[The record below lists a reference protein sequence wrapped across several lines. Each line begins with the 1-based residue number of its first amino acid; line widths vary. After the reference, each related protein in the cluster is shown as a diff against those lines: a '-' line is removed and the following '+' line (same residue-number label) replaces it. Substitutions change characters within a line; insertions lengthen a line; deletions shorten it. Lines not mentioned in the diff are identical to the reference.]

1 MPKIVDQDAYRSELV
16 RGAIPLFSARGYG
29 SVTMRQVASELG
41 VSTGTL
47 YHYFPSK
54 QSLFEAAVWET
65 VEGNVEAA
73 VAALRAGMEEE
84 GEDEALRVSVRELF
98 AFLLMAETTLMS
110 QFVVLVDYWRL
121 DEIDHSTLAPV
132 LRRAHETYAQVV
144 AQLLGSEVE
153 ALGELVLSVLF
164 NLLEMRW
171 FHGEGF
177 DHEPQLAMLERLV
190 ERERT
195 PPA

>member
-1 MPKIVDQDAYRSELV
+1 MPKIVDQEAYRSELV
-16 RGAIPLFSARGYG
+16 RGAIALFSARGYG
-29 SVTMRQVASELG
+29 SVTMRQVAQALG

-65 VEGNVEAA
+65 VEGNISAA
-73 VAALRAGMEEE
+73 RDAMRAGADA
-84 GEDEALRVSVRELF
+84 GEALPEITVRELF
-98 AFLLMAETTLMS
+98 AFFMAAETELIN

-121 DEIDHSTLAPV
+121 EEIDHSALAPV
-132 LRRAHETYAQVV
+132 LRRAHESYAEIV
-144 AQLLGSEVE
+144 AQLLGSEVR

-171 FHGEGF
+171 FHGPEF
-177 DHEPQLAMLERLV
+177 DHEPQLAMIERLV
-190 ERERT
+190 ERERGG
-195 PPA
+195 